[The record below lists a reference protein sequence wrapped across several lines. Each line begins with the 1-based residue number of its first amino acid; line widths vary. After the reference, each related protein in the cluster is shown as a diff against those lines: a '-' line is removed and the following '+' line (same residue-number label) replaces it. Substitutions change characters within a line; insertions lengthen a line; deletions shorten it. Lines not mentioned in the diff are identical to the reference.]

1 MEAGKY
7 IVAIELGTSKIVG
20 IVGVKNE
27 DGRLN
32 ILATEKE
39 DSAGC
44 IKRGCIFNVE
54 DTASKIQKI
63 IKKLENRLSLKITK
77 VYVGVG
83 GQSVHSISHSV
94 FRQLAEDTPITDMII
109 NSLHAESR
117 SFPVANAEIM
127 DVIPNEYTIDNHLE
141 TQPKGTYAS
150 EIEAHLQLVVGRP
163 SIKKNINR
171 CIVERLKLPIAG
183 YIMSVH
189 ADAAALLD
197 DEEKS
202 LGCALINFGAGT
214 TTLSIYKDNFL
225 RYVVTIPFG
234 GRNITQDISSLN
246 ILMSEAERLKLAFGC
261 AINNGEEP
269 KGIGIEGIDSSKI
282 NYQELCRV
290 TEARIE
296 EIIANIVEQIKESG
310 YKDQLSAGI
319 ILTGG
324 ASLLKEL
331 PELLARETKMSVQ
344 RGNLQKGITFSG
356 HQEGG
361 LTAYSQAI
369 GLLLLGEE
377 NCVEKPITPKT
388 EPTVEEPEKPENKE
402 ISDEKKKKEHEKKP
416 KKSWNIF
423 GAIEKMTD
431 KVISS
436 TENFLTD
443 EEDANPPRKKN

>member
-1 MEAGKY
+1 
-7 IVAIELGTSKIVG
+7 
-20 IVGVKNE
+20 
-27 DGRLN
+27 
-32 ILATEKE
+32 
-39 DSAGC
+39 
-44 IKRGCIFNVE
+44 
-54 DTASKIQKI
+54 
-63 IKKLENRLSLKITK
+63 
-77 VYVGVG
+77 
-83 GQSVHSISHSV
+83 
-94 FRQLAEDTPITDMII
+94 
-109 NSLHAESR
+109 
-117 SFPVANAEIM
+117 
-127 DVIPNEYTIDNHLE
+127 
-141 TQPKGTYAS
+141 
-150 EIEAHLQLVVGRP
+150 
-163 SIKKNINR
+163 
-171 CIVERLKLPIAG
+171 
-183 YIMSVH
+183 
-189 ADAAALLD
+189 
-197 DEEKS
+197 
-202 LGCALINFGAGT
+202 
-214 TTLSIYKDNFL
+214 
-225 RYVVTIPFG
+225 
-234 GRNITQDISSLN
+234 
-246 ILMSEAERLKLAFGC
+246 MSEAERLKLAFGC

-296 EIIANIVEQIKESG
+296 EIVANIVEQIKESG